1 MMQNLVAVTRVL
13 RMLPASWRA
22 EINSP
27 QIHAGGFIIVARAF
41 SQIEETL
48 QAPAHLF
55 LGSYQNAQI
64 AHLPARKVI
73 YGCPVRR
80 ISAAEAC

>member
-27 QIHAGGFIIVARAF
+27 PIHAAVFIIVARAF
-41 SQIEETL
+41 SQVEETM

-55 LGSYQNAQI
+55 L
-64 AHLPARKVI
+64 
-73 YGCPVRR
+73 
-80 ISAAEAC
+80 